1 MYNLEKHKET
11 RMIDAK
17 FKPVVAF
24 GAEGRGLQAG
34 MDPRE
39 ASALLLCSLRL
50 GGGYMALHVLFFLC
64 SLIIL

>member
-39 ASALLLCSLRL
+39 ASALLLWSLRL
-50 GGGYMALHVLFFLC
+50 GGGYMALQVLFFC
-64 SLIIL
+64 VRLIL